1 MLISIQGG
9 NKMNKKT
16 VDDYLQEGIHGVKEI
31 KPAERKEFLG
41 SLRERVVVALTQAQ
55 VFQKQIPHGFIDLLK
70 KNKGAKLYLNGHI
83 NYSHLSKFV
92 KAADEHGIQFKIV
105 TNKDYNSP
113 NGLVLAYDHA
123 INNDNITLEEP
134 AQEETNT
141 EETEKKT
148 GFFESLK
155 QLFTKKS

>member
-1 MLISIQGG
+1 
-9 NKMNKKT
+9 MNKKT
-16 VDDYLQEGIHGVKEI
+16 VDDILQEGIHGPKEI

-41 SLRERVVVALTQAQ
+41 TIRERVVVVLTQAQ
-55 VFQKQIPHGFIDLLK
+55 VYQKQIPNGFMDLLK
-70 KNKGAKLYLNGHI
+70 TNKEAKLYLNGHI

-105 TNKDYNSP
+105 TNKEYNSP

-123 INNDNITLEEP
+123 INKENITLMEQSAE
-134 AQEETNT
+134 NKT
-141 EETEKKT
+141 EETPEKK

-155 QLFTKKS
+155 RMFMKNS